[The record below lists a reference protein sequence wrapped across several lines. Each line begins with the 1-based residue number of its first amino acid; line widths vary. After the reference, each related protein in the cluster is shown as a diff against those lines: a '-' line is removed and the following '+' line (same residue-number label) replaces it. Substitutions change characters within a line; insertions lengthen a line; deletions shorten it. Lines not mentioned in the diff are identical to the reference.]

1 MASWN
6 GGRPASST
14 VIPIGFGLLLLAVC
28 AAALVSVVGLA
39 LVQRLVSSERRKQQ
53 NDVTGFIFAVVGVV
67 YAVLLGLVVVAVWG
81 DYETTRDTTYREAD
95 ELAEIFWL
103 GHRLPPAEGHQLQEL
118 TRSYAQVVVDEE
130 WPLMARG
137 ESSPRAW
144 ALIDEIRLTLQNQD
158 PNTDAEQVLY
168 DQGLQRIHDLA
179 DARRDRLVESREG
192 IPRILWVV
200 LVVGAIVTVSFTY
213 LFGMDSNTTHTLMVA
228 ALALVIGLVLF
239 TIGSLEYPFSGNV
252 HLSPEAFNQVLG
264 RFESSKLSLL

>member
-1 MASWN
+1 VFNLVPGLFVISLFVLASV
-6 GGRPASST
+6 A
-14 VIPIGFGLLLLAVC
+14 GLV
-28 AAALVSVVGLA
+28 
-39 LVQRLVSSERRKQQ
+39 LVQRLVPIELRKQH
-53 NDVTGFIFAVVGVV
+53 NDVAGFIYAVVGIA
-67 YAVLLGLVVVAVWG
+67 YAVLMGLVVVAAW
-81 DYETTRDTTYREAD
+81 EQFQTARNTANREAD
-95 ELAEIFWL
+95 ELAELFWL

-228 ALALVIGLVLF
+228 ALALMIGLILF
-239 TIGSLEYPFSGNV
+239 TLGSLEYPFSGV
-252 HLSPEAFNQVLG
+252 VRLGPEAFELVLE
-264 RFESSKLSLL
+264 RFASSKLSVL